1 MGQGADLQRRGR
13 VARSDG
19 HQDVEGEDFARSTCR
34 ACLAALRWGAAR
46 MIDDFVIDADP
57 GGSPRVDP
65 RVAAGADDVGDAEG
79 GDELPQVPIVR
90 RIVSGAEP
98 GVERGALDAAIELEI
113 DFGGWTRLDRG
124 DGESEVPEA
133 YADRMREAFR
143 PGAWEPARLNARDS
157 DGILIVARGGSDWVG
172 DSAGVEQARRLAVGL
187 RRPRF
192 LLVLGAGAE
201 AGAPLE
207 ASPQAVG
214 ELSLWLRRER
224 IVTLC
229 VLWAGDRGGADLE
242 EAARDL
248 LVSVLKS

>member
-1 MGQGADLQRRGR
+1 
-13 VARSDG
+13 
-19 HQDVEGEDFARSTCR
+19 
-34 ACLAALRWGAAR
+34 

-65 RVAAGADDVGDAEG
+65 RVAAGADDAGDGEG

-90 RIVSGAEP
+90 RIVSDAEP
-98 GVERGALDAAIELEI
+98 GVERGALDAAIELGV
-113 DFGGWTRLDRG
+113 DFGGWTRLDRSE
-124 DGESEVPEA
+124 GEGEVPEA

-143 PGAWEPARLNARDS
+143 PGAREPARLNARDS
-157 DGILIVARGGSDWVG
+157 DGILIVARVGSDSVG
-172 DSAGVEQARRLAVGL
+172 NSAGVEQARRLAVGL
-187 RRPRF
+187 RRPHF
-192 LLVLGAGAE
+192 LLAFCASVKAGSL
-201 AGAPLE
+201 PE

-229 VLWAGDRGGADLE
+229 VLGDGDRGDSDLGS
-242 EAARDL
+242 ATRDL